1 MTLCSEELSYIR
13 VHITLQK
20 SYVLISVRVNNLDK
34 ENGVKTVLR
43 TREYGFEFK

>member
-20 SYVLISVRVNNLDK
+20 SYVLISVNNLDK